1 MGESNSSWTRPL
13 TLRRDVISR
22 ADEIYKE
29 RYGNEDGSI
38 PATFCIL
45 SFIGWKPDPSQPK
58 PAERGSGSVSMKEI
72 ADLMNNP
79 DDSKS
84 DKDR

>member
-1 MGESNSSWTRPL
+1 MGESNCSWTRPL

-22 ADEIYKE
+22 AEEIYKE

-45 SFIGWKPDPSQPK
+45 SFIGWKPDPLQPK